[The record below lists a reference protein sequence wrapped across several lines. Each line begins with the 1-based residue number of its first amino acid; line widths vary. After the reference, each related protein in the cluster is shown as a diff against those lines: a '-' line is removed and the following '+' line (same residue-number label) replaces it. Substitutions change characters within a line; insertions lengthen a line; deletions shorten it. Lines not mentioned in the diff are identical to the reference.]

1 MHVMG
6 WQGKR
11 AALASVLAALALAL
25 AACGG
30 DDSSNDSGSSA
41 DAGRTVTTGAS
52 GVTGVTDVD
61 GTTGATG
68 SAPTGGS
75 KAPSSPKKGTTTR
88 DTSPKGSDK
97 SSDNRVPKKDTKFD
111 PDKPSAGEL
120 ANLYTQARQVCKVLT
135 LQGLAHEYEVA
146 ETPSAVAK
154 AYSKAYPAAQ
164 RAAVYNGCKSGVS

>member
-11 AALASVLAALALAL
+11 AALASLLAALALAL

-52 GVTGVTDVD
+52 GVTGVD

-68 SAPTGGS
+68 SAPSGGS
-75 KAPSSPKKGTTTR
+75 KAPSSPKKGTTR
-88 DTSPKGSDK
+88 DSSPKGSDK

-111 PDKPSAGEL
+111 PDKPSAGVL
-120 ANLYTQARQVCKVLT
+120 ANLYSQARQVCKVLT

-146 ETPSAVAK
+146 ATPAAVAT
-154 AYSKAYPAAQ
+154 AYSKTYPKSQ

>member
-1 MHVMG
+1 MG

-11 AALASVLAALALAL
+11 AAALAMPVAALALGL
-25 AACGG
+25 GACGG
-30 DDSSNDSGSSA
+30 KDSSNESASSTDPA
-41 DAGRTVTTGAS
+41 TTAATGETGPTGTTGTTS
-52 GVTGVTDVD
+52 VGGV
-61 GTTGATG
+61 TGATG
-68 SAPTGGS
+68 SAPSGGS
-75 KAPSSPKKGTTTR
+75 KAPSTDSS
-88 DTSPKGSDK
+88 SPKGSDK
-97 SSDNRVPKKDTKFD
+97 SSGKRAPKKKKQQVD

-164 RAAVYNGCKSGVS
+164 RAAVYNGCKSGLS